1 MPIRKN
7 TLFTVPL
14 FCVAAGFACFYL
26 IVYGVGRFAIVMLP
40 DGTRTSDEGRVLLL
54 YGLVLAASLTIGGP
68 LLFRR
73 LTKKEIAVSATVMVV
88 FQLALILLQ
97 SALSPTGSLALTF
110 TYLAM
115 PGEWYTFIPLLLYR
129 LTGSFLLSAVLGA
142 FTPYILILFGKK
154 RLE

>member
-14 FCVAAGFACFYL
+14 YCVAAGLICFFI
-26 IVYGVGRFAIVMLP
+26 IVYGVGRFAVVTQP
-40 DGTRTSDEGRVLLL
+40 DGSLASDEGRVLLL
-54 YGLVLAASLTIGGP
+54 YGLVLAASLAVGGP
-68 LLFRR
+68 LLFSR

-88 FQLALILLQ
+88 FRLVTLLLEAL
-97 SALSPTGSLALTF
+97 LSPTGSLAVTF
-110 TYLAM
+110 SYLAM

-142 FTPYILILFGKK
+142 FTPYIFILFGKK